1 MVIYY
6 YGKSSRKDDFG
17 RGAAFRW
24 TEGVRVMRDLPTS
37 PGFWAEILRRI
48 RRRTHYGA
56 EAEDLLHAAFLRLER
71 YRAARP
77 VDNPA
82 AFLVHTA
89 VNISIDQHRRER
101 FVSPTPLED
110 YAQILAD
117 SSPLQDEVLAT
128 RKRLQRARQGIAQ
141 MTPRTRQVFLMCRV
155 EGMKHKDIAQRLGIS
170 QSAVEKH
177 LAKAIL
183 FLTEWT
189 QGW

>member
-1 MVIYY
+1 
-6 YGKSSRKDDFG
+6 
-17 RGAAFRW
+17 
-24 TEGVRVMRDLPTS
+24 MRDLPTN
-37 PGFWAEILRRI
+37 PGFWAEVLQRI
-48 RRRTHYGA
+48 RRRTRGAA

-82 AFLVHTA
+82 AFLVQTA
-89 VNISIDQHRRER
+89 VNISIDEHRRER
-101 FVSPTPLED
+101 FISPAPLDD
-110 YAQILAD
+110 YVQILAD

-141 MTPRTRQVFLMCRV
+141 MTPRTRQVFLMSRV

-177 LAKAIL
+177 LARAIL
-183 FLTEWT
+183 FLTDWT